1 MIAIAADE
9 RRIVQ
14 LRVLSGNGYGRAYDG
29 KQSSADF
36 SNLNLVVEHTIA
48 EIVNGVNRYTPYR
61 QSLTSQLRDPQGR
74 R

>member
-36 SNLNLVVEHTIA
+36 SNLNLVVEHLA
-48 EIVNGVNRYTPYR
+48 EIVNWVNRYTPYR

>member
-1 MIAIAADE
+1 MIAIAADD
-9 RRIVQ
+9 RRIIQ

-36 SNLNLVVEHTIA
+36 SNLNTELLNIDSEWDKS
-48 EIVNGVNRYTPYR
+48 YTPYR
-61 QSLTSQLRDPQGR
+61 QSLTSQLQDPQAR